1 VGFWTSLHRLC
12 AIPIAALLLSCS
24 CGRPAGTA
32 STDAPAGPGP
42 QQWGKKLITSLL
54 AGSGAQAP
62 IEQQTPTPTPTPS
75 SPELAPGAEIP
86 DAVNVCPPETGPVTV
101 LIVDSER
108 AVKSAAAQYTDEPI
122 LRRDAET
129 VIFEDGRVITSKVE
143 EVSHHLNELG
153 WSGREL
159 QLLGSMPRRYASSGG
174 GNWRSPTGTEKK
186 RQRKRRRRRG

>member
-1 VGFWTSLHRLC
+1 MGFWTSRHRLC
-12 AIPIAALLLSCS
+12 AIPIAAFLLSCS
-24 CGRPAGTA
+24 CGRSADTA

-42 QQWGKKLITSLL
+42 RQWGKKLITSLL

-62 IEQQTPTPTPTPS
+62 TEQQTPTPTPS

-86 DAVNVCPPETGPVTV
+86 NAVNVCPPDTGPVTV

-122 LRRDAET
+122 LHRDAET

-143 EVSHHLNELG
+143 DVSHYLNELG

-174 GNWRSPTGTEKK
+174 GDWRSPTGTEKK
-186 RQRKRRRRRG
+186 KQRKRRRRRG